1 MSPTRETL
9 RKKKVSSFVD
19 VELEEE
25 EHSNKL
31 IEPSKS
37 DVSRK
42 RISDFVDVELEE
54 EDNSNRIVETSKF
67 DLSKKRI
74 SNFVDVELE
83 EENTSNR
90 IIETSKSDLSKK
102 RISDFVDVELED
114 EDTSNRLIVPTKR
127 QLARKRLVEQVV
139 KEEMT
144 YKECVI
150 LEKGY
155 RSDSKELV
163 NRTVNYL
170 KSLGLIESEYDIE
183 HLTTLNFVNQSP
195 EVSQRWISEIEEQK
209 ESLDSA
215 VEVMRGQRNSIQS
228 ILDNVAKMEEQ
239 IKELKQKNKR
249 IYDICMKAGKK
260 VKGVDKHV
268 RNRMLMDKLNN
279 EQRIFE
285 LKSLVRKA
293 KSQHLEDFSSL
304 ERMRKD
310 VDEKQ
315 KAYDKKVREFKS
327 DIGLTRESID
337 NLMIGIYNKFQDEIL
352 KNTKVGG

>member
-1 MSPTRETL
+1 MRRRIAET
-9 RKKKVSSFVD
+9 
-19 VELEEE
+19 
-25 EHSNKL
+25 
-31 IEPSKS
+31 
-37 DVSRK
+37 
-42 RISDFVDVELEE
+42 
-54 EDNSNRIVETSKF
+54 
-67 DLSKKRI
+67 
-74 SNFVDVELE
+74 
-83 EENTSNR
+83 
-90 IIETSKSDLSKK
+90 
-102 RISDFVDVELED
+102 
-114 EDTSNRLIVPTKR
+114 
-127 QLARKRLVEQVV
+127 VV

-144 YKECVI
+144 YRECAQ
-150 LEKGY
+150 LEKQY
-155 RSDSKELV
+155 RADSKELV

-170 KSLGLIESEYDIE
+170 KSLGLIESEDDIE
-183 HLTTLNFVNQSP
+183 HLATLNFVNQSP

-209 ESLDSA
+209 ESLDSS
-215 VEVMRGQRNSIQS
+215 VNVMQGQRNSIQS

-249 IYDICMKAGKK
+249 IYDICMKVGKK

-315 KAYDKKVREFKS
+315 KAYDKKVREFKT
-327 DIGLTRESID
+327 DIGLTQENID
-337 NLMIGIYNKFQDEIL
+337 NLMVGIYNKFQDEIL
-352 KNTKVGG
+352 KQSRRSK